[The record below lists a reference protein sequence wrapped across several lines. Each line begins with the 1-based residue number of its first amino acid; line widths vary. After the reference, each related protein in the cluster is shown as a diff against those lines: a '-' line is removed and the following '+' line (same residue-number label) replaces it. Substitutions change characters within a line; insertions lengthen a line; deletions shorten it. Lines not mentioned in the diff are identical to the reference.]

1 VGDGDLLSACAC
13 HRGAERKAGTG
24 AGAICPFAARSTD
37 ALLLSALP
45 AFAQD
50 TVKVAVIM
58 SQTGPSQTAG
68 VPVID
73 AVRLATD
80 EANAD
85 GETPSVEF
93 AVYDDHSIDDGARE
107 AAKQAIASDAVVA
120 VGPGTTTS
128 ALAAGPLFGEAGM
141 ASIIP
146 YAHGGGGQS
155 SPTTFRPIFSTF
167 EMGEA
172 LASNLRY
179 AMGATRAVLIFREN
193 GYGRPLAEGFRRV
206 AELSGITA
214 TYQGFKTPAEAVEL
228 ARIAAADPGQPAIVL
243 GMVDGDAGSVLAALR
258 RQGAS
263 SLILGTSAIASDAF
277 AERYANEP
285 EAQQDPGFF
294 TDGVY
299 EVSPLIIDSANAETL
314 AFAARWRARFG
325 RDPRW
330 EAAQGYDA
338 ARLAI
343 AAARAAMRQA
353 GTSDLKARRGAVIS
367 YLASLD
373 SPAHA
378 VASLTGPLWFT
389 QERGRHQPT
398 RIGRFHQALF
408 ESAPVQL
415 VPVPTPTG
423 PEIASGSV
431 LDLGYGR
438 FARRQQVVYTGVY
451 LNEVP
456 RIDISQSTFT
466 ADFYL
471 WIRFAR
477 SAGAGAADPADLDF
491 PDLLRGSFDAG
502 KPAEQ
507 GDLDDGTTY
516 RLWRVRGD
524 FKNDF
529 DLHHYPFDRQTITVR
544 LFNARAAS
552 DRIVYV
558 RDRRSIGVA
567 GGRVMLDGNSAPAGT
582 TTSGTGPSLIN
593 ANAASADT
601 PKNDHAG
608 TIALAAF
615 RNLTQWEPLSSEQRR
630 DILVT
635 DSALGNP
642 RLVGVARVRELSGY
656 RLDIELAR
664 RTMATLAKTLLP
676 LGIMSLIMLGSLWFP
691 HGLVKEK
698 ITVAITAALSGAVLL
713 AAVNSQLGAVGY
725 TMAVEYVF
733 YVFFVLCLLCIV
745 AVLAA
750 ERLRVA
756 GRGVAAARAEN
767 FTRGLFLVAM
777 IGTAAAAWIALRQW

>member
-1 VGDGDLLSACAC
+1 MALV
-13 HRGAERKAGTG
+13 HRLPLA
-24 AGAICPFAARSTD
+24 FAASP
-37 ALLLSALP
+37 ALWGRTPARPVCWLFALFAAAALSALP
-45 AFAQD
+45 AIAQE
-50 TVKVAVIM
+50 TAKIAVIM
-58 SQTGPSQTAG
+58 SRTGPGQPAG
-68 VPVID
+68 VATID
-73 AVRLATD
+73 AVHLAVD
-80 EANAD
+80 EANAA
-85 GETPSVEF
+85 GATPRIEVEVF
-93 AVYDDHSIDDGARE
+93 DDRSSDEGARE
-107 AAKQAIASDAVVA
+107 AAAKILAGDALVV

-128 ALAAGPLFGEAGM
+128 ALAAGPLFGDAGM
-141 ASIIP
+141 AAILP

-155 SPTTFRPIFSTF
+155 SPTTFRPVFSTF
-167 EMGEA
+167 EMGQA

-179 AMGATRAVLIFREN
+179 VIGSTRAVVIHRDN
-193 GYGRPLAEGFRRV
+193 GYGRPLAEGFRRI
-206 AELSGITA
+206 AELSGVTA
-214 TYQGFKTPAEAVEL
+214 TYQSFKTPAEATDA

-243 GMVDGDAGSVLAALR
+243 GMIDPDAPAPLKALR

-263 SLILGTSAIASDAF
+263 SVILGTSAIATDAF
-277 AERYANEP
+277 AERFASEP
-285 EAQQDPGFF
+285 EIASDPGFF
-294 TDGVY
+294 TNGVY
-299 EVSPLIIDSANAETL
+299 AVAPLILDSANAETL
-314 AFAARWRARFG
+314 AFAARFRARYG
-325 RDPRW
+325 QDPRW
-330 EAAQGYDA
+330 EAAQGYDS

-343 AAARAAMRQA
+343 AAARAAAQA
-353 GTSDLKARRGAVIS
+353 ADVKSKRAAAVA
-367 YLASLD
+367 YLQSLD

-389 QERGRHQPT
+389 PERGRHQPA
-398 RIGRFHQALF
+398 RIGRFHEAAF

-415 VPVPTPTG
+415 VPVTSPTG

-431 LDLGYGR
+431 LDLGYGN

-456 RIDISQSTFT
+456 RIDIAQSTFT
-466 ADFYL
+466 ADFYV

-477 SAGAGAADPADLDF
+477 SAGADAASPTDIDF

-544 LFNARAAS
+544 MFNARAAS

-558 RDRRSIGVA
+558 QDRRSISVA
-567 GGRVMLDGNSAPAGT
+567 GGRATFDDAWPTRSRTRP
-582 TTSGTGPSLIN
+582 
-593 ANAASADT
+593 AASLMSTSAAASPAEGD
-601 PKNDHAG
+601 NRGG
-608 TIALAAF
+608 TIAAAAF
-615 RNLTQWEPLSSEQRR
+615 RNLTQWQPLSAEQRR

-642 RLVGVARVRELSGY
+642 RLVGVERVRELSGY
-656 RLDIELAR
+656 RIDVELAR
-664 RTMATLAKTLLP
+664 RTLATLAKTLLP

-733 YVFFVLCLLCIV
+733 YVFFMLCLLCIV

-750 ERLRVA
+750 ERLRVS
-756 GRGVAAARAEN
+756 GRNAAAMSAEN
-767 FTRGLFLVAM
+767 FTRALFIVA
-777 IGTAAAAWIALRQW
+777 ILGTAAAAFAAARFW

>member
-1 VGDGDLLSACAC
+1 MAIVQRAALAGALAYATRTRSPKRSVHLLLVALVAPLLSSSPALAQ
-13 HRGAERKAGTG
+13 
-24 AGAICPFAARSTD
+24 STI
-37 ALLLSALP
+37 
-45 AFAQD
+45 
-50 TVKVAVIM
+50 KIAVVM

-68 VPVID
+68 LPVID

-80 EANAD
+80 EANAG
-85 GETPSVEF
+85 GETPRIEF
-93 AVYDDHSIDDGARE
+93 EVYDDRSTDDGARE
-107 AAKQAIASDAVVA
+107 AAKRVIASDALVV

-146 YAHGGGGQS
+146 YAHGGGGPS

-167 EMGEA
+167 EMGQE

-179 AMGATRAVLIFREN
+179 AIGATRAVLIFREN
-193 GYGRPLAEGFRRV
+193 GYGRPLAAGFRRI

-214 TYQGFKTPAEAVEL
+214 TYQGFTTAAEAVEF
-228 ARIAAADPGQPAIVL
+228 ARIAAADPAQPAIVL
-243 GMVDGDAGSVLAALR
+243 GMVEPDAAAVLAALR

-263 SLILGTSAIASDAF
+263 SLVLGTSALASDAF
-277 AERYANEP
+277 ALSFAKEP
-285 EAQQDPGFF
+285 EAQQNPGFF

-299 EVSPLIIDSANAETL
+299 AISPLIIDSAKAETL
-314 AFAARWRARFG
+314 AFATRWRARYG
-325 RDPRW
+325 PEPRW

-338 ARLAI
+338 AWLAI
-343 AAARAAMRQA
+343 AAARNAMRQA
-353 GTSDLKARRGAVIS
+353 GASDLKARRGAVIS

-389 QERGRHQPT
+389 PERGRQQPT

-415 VPVPTPTG
+415 VPVPSPTG
-423 PEIASGSV
+423 PEIASGNV
-431 LDLGYGR
+431 LDLGYSR

-456 RIDISQSTFT
+456 RIDIGQSTFT

-477 SAGAGAADPADLDF
+477 SAGAGAANPADLDF
-491 PDLLRGSFDAG
+491 PDSLRGSFDAS

-529 DLHHYPFDRQTITVR
+529 DLHHYPFDRQIITVR

-558 RDRRSIGVA
+558 RDRRSISVA
-567 GGRVMLDGNSAPAGT
+567 GGRIMLDANSTPAGT
-582 TTSGTGPSLIN
+582 TASSTGLSLMN
-593 ANAASADT
+593 ARAADADA
-601 PKNDHAG
+601 PNDGHGG
-608 TIALAAF
+608 TIAAAAF
-615 RNLTQWEPLSSEQRR
+615 RNLTQWEPLNSEQRR

-642 RLVGVARVRELSGY
+642 RLVGVDRTRELSGY

-664 RTMATLAKTLLP
+664 RTLATLGKTLLP

-691 HGLVKEK
+691 HGFVKEK
-698 ITVAITAALSGAVLL
+698 ITVAITGALSGAVLL
-713 AAVNSQLGAVGY
+713 AAVNSQLGAIGY

-733 YVFFVLCLLCIV
+733 YVFFLLCLLCIV
-745 AVLAA
+745 AVLTA
-750 ERLRVA
+750 ERLRVS
-756 GRGVAAARAEN
+756 GHNLAAARAEN
-767 FTRGLFLVAM
+767 FTRALFVLAM
-777 IGTAAAAWIALRQW
+777 LGTAAAAFVAMRQW